1 MGYCWSDQ
9 VTCWSDHVTHWRRV
23 EDLGL
28 WTGKAVEHCGWGLA
42 SLPVSSSVSAAFSL
56 IWFDFH
62 SPISVFSRAEVFIL
76 TEPSVF
82 YRSHS
87 QHPIWKHI
95 TKAKAT
101 SFFTLR
107 LRSFWVTF
115 HVKCKVCVQVQFL
128 HTNGPFSRLIC
139 QKGYSFFPRL
149 SIWESKHE
157 YIIRPTSLTGT
168 AAHYT
173 RLFHALST

>member
-1 MGYCWSDQ
+1 M
-9 VTCWSDHVTHWRRV
+9 THWRSV

-28 WTGKAVEHCGWGLA
+28 WTGKAVEHCGWGLT

-56 IWFDFH
+56 IRFDFH

-82 YRSHS
+82 HCSCS

-101 SFFTLR
+101 QIPGASVFPFTLR
-107 LRSFWVTF
+107 LQSFGVNF

-128 HTNGPFSRLIC
+128 HTNGPFSCLIC

-149 SIWESKHE
+149 LIWESKHE
-157 YIIRPTSLTGT
+157 YIIRPTSLTGP